1 MFVFLIQNIFARR
14 PAMLGLVGLFWQ
26 PALVRDFVIDTI
38 FMFIW
43 TNKNACFH

>member
-1 MFVFLIQNIFARR
+1 
-14 PAMLGLVGLFWQ
+14 MLGLMGIFWQ

-43 TNKNACFH
+43 TNKNACLLASIDYRYDTPADFM